1 MEFRQLRY
9 FVAAAELRN
18 IAQAADKL
26 NVSQPPVSRQIR
38 ALEYE
43 LGADLF
49 VRTTKGVELTE
60 AGERFLKDAKR
71 ILADAEAARTAAQAA
86 SRGEIG
92 TLNIAFFGSAIY
104 RALPIAL
111 EALKS
116 AHPSVAVTLSRIE
129 KTQQIEALRRGQIDI
144 GFGRYYGSAP
154 DMQVETLAREP
165 FLVALSTRDPAA
177 RAETMTPEDLVCAP
191 LFLFPRHGRPNFAD
205 HVVTMLSDQ
214 GVAIDVAGEA
224 EDATSALAL
233 IVHEAGRCL
242 VPASVSAL
250 RLPGI
255 RFLPLTGTDATVPVN
270 YISCKARPNP
280 ALRLFLDILTDLHFV
295 PDWYT
300 SDA

>member
-1 MEFRQLRY
+1 
-9 FVAAAELRN
+9 
-18 IAQAADKL
+18 
-26 NVSQPPVSRQIR
+26 
-38 ALEYE
+38 
-43 LGADLF
+43 
-49 VRTTKGVELTE
+49 
-60 AGERFLKDAKR
+60 
-71 ILADAEAARTAAQAA
+71 
-86 SRGEIG
+86 
-92 TLNIAFFGSAIY
+92 
-104 RALPIAL
+104 
-111 EALKS
+111 
-116 AHPSVAVTLSRIE
+116 
-129 KTQQIEALRRGQIDI
+129 
-144 GFGRYYGSAP
+144 
-154 DMQVETLAREP
+154 
-165 FLVALSTRDPAA
+165 
-177 RAETMTPEDLVCAP
+177 
-191 LFLFPRHGRPNFAD
+191 
-205 HVVTMLSDQ
+205 MLSDQ